1 MSERKGIEMKVQN
14 YERLNFKFTKDSLV
28 EIFAKESS
36 PFTDNYFSDSE
47 NTKLVLSIIEV
58 IKKDNENNQDKDYLE
73 FVEYLNFYEELLK
86 LYKENWSKAF
96 MRSDNILHD
105 TYEKYFEMI
114 AQIEEHILQITNF
127 NDIHYVVWEEY
138 RRMKIRFDFGRS
150 RHTEIES
157 LFEEILYNIAN
168 DEHWQSDEEH
178 FKRFLYK

>member
-1 MSERKGIEMKVQN
+1 ME
-14 YERLNFKFTKDSLV
+14 
-28 EIFAKESS
+28 
-36 PFTDNYFSDSE
+36 
-47 NTKLVLSIIEV
+47 KLTTR
-58 IKKDNENNQDKDYLE
+58 Q
-73 FVEYLNFYEELLK
+73 
-86 LYKENWSKAF
+86 
-96 MRSDNILHD
+96 
-105 TYEKYFEMI
+105 
-114 AQIEEHILQITNF
+114 EHILQITNF